1 MAERGQPICQRGFFE
16 PRLGV
21 EAWGDPIA
29 GGGHIAADCGITGF
43 VGPQEADS
51 AQVQNIQQQQGDD
64 EPATRQVFSIMKRRA
79 RNILKAGASEG
90 LRMKI
95 VASFLLA
102 SFALLGQAQNTGK
115 SALDKPTLEA
125 YLRYAELW
133 IPQVT

>member
-1 MAERGQPICQRGFFE
+1 
-16 PRLGV
+16 
-21 EAWGDPIA
+21 
-29 GGGHIAADCGITGF
+29 
-43 VGPQEADS
+43 
-51 AQVQNIQQQQGDD
+51 
-64 EPATRQVFSIMKRRA
+64 MKRRV

-125 YLRYAELW
+125 YLRYA
-133 IPQVT
+133 